1 MGFQMP
7 PILAIVALVCAG
19 VGLLFQIIG
28 VATTGWLTSSG
39 PGVDISSG
47 LWKSCAGDICAD
59 IPPEDRTGEYN

>member
-28 VATTGWLTSSG
+28 VATTGWLIFSG
-39 PGVDISSG
+39 PGVDVSSG
-47 LWKSCAGDICAD
+47 LWQSCAGDLCVD
-59 IPPEDRTGEYN
+59 IRSAAETGE